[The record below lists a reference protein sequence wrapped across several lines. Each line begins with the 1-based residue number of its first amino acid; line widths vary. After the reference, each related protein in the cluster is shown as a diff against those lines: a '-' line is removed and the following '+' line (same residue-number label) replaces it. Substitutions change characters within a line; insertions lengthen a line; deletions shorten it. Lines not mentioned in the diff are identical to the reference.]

1 MRESNM
7 KPYQKYE
14 QSSIE
19 KGKKGR
25 GTTRQGDEQDDIVK
39 KKSKVLLC
47 IVAWKL
53 LSQRAVSRNR
63 EAHWSEGK
71 GKLELCSLDS

>member
-7 KPYQKYE
+7 KQYQKHE
-14 QSSIE
+14 QASIE

-25 GTTRQGDEQDDIVK
+25 RKTRQGDEQDDDVVK

-47 IVAWKL
+47 IVAW
-53 LSQRAVSRNR
+53 
-63 EAHWSEGK
+63 
-71 GKLELCSLDS
+71 

>member
-1 MRESNM
+1 MRQ
-7 KPYQKYE
+7 YQKHK
-14 QSSIE
+14 QASIE

-25 GTTRQGDEQDDIVK
+25 RKTRQGDEQDDDVVK

-53 LSQRAVSRNR
+53 LSQRAVSRKW

-71 GKLELCSLDS
+71 GKLGWCSLDT